1 MYVCMYVCIPYVFP
15 CKSKYL
21 FFISVILNS
30 NHRLWNELGN
40 ALLPT
45 KQTYKC
51 VGVCMCMDQFVR
63 VCVLILQG

>member
-1 MYVCMYVCIPYVFP
+1 MYVCIPYVFP

-45 KQTYKC
+45 SKPTSVLVY
-51 VGVCMCMDQFVR
+51 
-63 VCVLILQG
+63 VCVWTSLFVCVCSFCRDKGL